1 MEAEY
6 GTSLLKLS
14 SGMRETY
21 RQQQPE
27 GSSMYSAGNGS
38 GGGNSSGTY
47 IGASNNSHSTPVVA
61 HYKQGSY
68 GDGWNHILEMHERMG
83 NNRLELSRDLQ
94 VISEELSA
102 IYKETDRSRKQVTKI
117 FIRGQTGDPLLQE
130 QKGGGITE
138 IQVYEKRVLIHLL
151 CVCMYLVQGG
161 RSKTGKN
168 RTGA

>member
-38 GGGNSSGTY
+38 GGGNNNGTY
-47 IGASNNSHSTPVVA
+47 IGASSNSHGTPVVA

-94 VISEELSA
+94 VVSEELSA

-117 FIRGQTGDPLLQE
+117 FIRGQTGDLLFQE
-130 QKGGGITE
+130 NNQEEISQRFKYLTKGFSFISFVRAC
-138 IQVYEKRVLIHLL
+138 I
-151 CVCMYLVQGG
+151 
-161 RSKTGKN
+161 
-168 RTGA
+168 